1 MATPKTMYQRN
12 KGKVDRPML
21 ALQQQFNQA
30 RDQYNKDYTS
40 ALGDYQTKLSAYEQQ
55 SKTYESKFSEYKQR
69 ADAYNTAVAKYNE
82 KTPFNYRVTKL
93 YGSNSFY
100 MPDLANEKW
109 GSGRAA
115 SARQQMLAF
124 GLSPLTGGPYD
135 TRFWDPGASYSF
147 DADQFGG
154 AAESGKISKRGGPDP
169 GVFKETFNEPAP
181 AAPAEPDTAA
191 AKTKLAEAETTYNRE
206 VAERKAGKVR
216 ARMRTTGRSMLSSAA
231 LT

>member
-55 SKTYESKFSEYKQR
+55 SKAYESKFSEYKQR

-82 KTPFNYRVTKL
+82 KTPFNYRVGRL
-93 YGSNSFY
+93 HGSESY
-100 MPDLANEKW
+100 WMPDLSNETW

-115 SARQQMLAF
+115 AARQQMLAF
-124 GLSPLTGGPYD
+124 GFQPVGPSPYD
-135 TRFWDPGASYSF
+135 TRFWNPGGNYSF
-147 DADQFGG
+147 EPDQFGNV
-154 AAESGKISKRGGPDP
+154 SDIGKIYKRGGSDP

-181 AAPAEPDTAA
+181 TAPAEPDTAA

-216 ARMRTTGRSMLSSAA
+216 ARMRTAQRPMLGAA
-231 LT
+231 

>member
-40 ALGDYQTKLSAYEQQ
+40 ALRDYQNKLSAYEEQ
-55 SKTYESKFSEYKQR
+55 SKAYESKFSAYKQR
-69 ADAYNTAVAKYNE
+69 ADEYNQA
-82 KTPFNYRVTKL
+82 VTKFNTKTRL
-93 YGSNSFY
+93 SGSFGPIFGYDPSYVYFTEYNRAMPSSTRSELQSAGATFYTPSNLKLPSGFEYVPTQYIGAGSFGVI
-100 MPDLANEKW
+100 E
-109 GSGRAA
+109 
-115 SARQQMLAF
+115 
-124 GLSPLTGGPYD
+124 
-135 TRFWDPGASYSF
+135 
-147 DADQFGG
+147 
-154 AAESGKISKRGGPDP
+154 KRGGPDP

-216 ARMRTTGRSMLSSAA
+216 ARMRTAQRPMLGGVS
-231 LT
+231 